1 MTVAVKGIGFAA
13 TTRRYRT
20 AHRHIECV
28 RRTVHQ
34 STARSAQEHPLT
46 AAVGVAAAA
55 GGGGAAAVVGHVYL
69 SPFDAPYQVDEPP
82 RLPKACENGR
92 GVPTSRESVVE
103 REKRRRDGER
113 EGAGGNFR

>member
-34 STARSAQEHPLT
+34 PTARSAQEHPLT
-46 AAVGVAAAA
+46 AAAAAGVAAA
-55 GGGGAAAVVGHVYL
+55 GGGGGGGAAVVGHVYL
-69 SPFDAPYQVDEPP
+69 SPFDAPHQVNEPP
-82 RLPKACENGR
+82 RLSKACENRR
-92 GVPTSRESVVE
+92 GVPGKSVFE
-103 REKRRRDGER
+103 RERGEG
-113 EGAGGNFR
+113 EGGGNFR

>member
-1 MTVAVKGIGFAA
+1 MAVKGNGFAA

-46 AAVGVAAAA
+46 AAAAGVPA
-55 GGGGAAAVVGHVYL
+55 GGGGGGGGAVVGHVYL
-69 SPFDAPYQVDEPP
+69 SPFDAPHQVDEPP
-82 RLPKACENGR
+82 RLSKACENRR
-92 GVPTSRESVVE
+92 GVPRRRVVE
-103 REKRRRDGER
+103 RERGEG
-113 EGAGGNFR
+113 EGGGNLR